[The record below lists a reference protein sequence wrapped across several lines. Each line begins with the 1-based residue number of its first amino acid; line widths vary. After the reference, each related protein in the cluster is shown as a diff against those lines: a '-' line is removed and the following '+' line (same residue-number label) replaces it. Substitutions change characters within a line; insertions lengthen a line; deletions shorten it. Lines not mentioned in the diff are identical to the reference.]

1 MRHRSQK
8 KKQSEQTHR
17 NTPQIFSHRGMPR
30 SVASGRVPA
39 VVYSPKGESHRREAP
54 RRAPGGA
61 DRQASALPATHLRL
75 EEEPLV
81 TSSDARKAINLQN
94 CAACCFSASAQTPSC
109 SQVTPGDS
117 GRPGP
122 LGTVSVRTHALKRK

>member
-30 SVASGRVPA
+30 SVASSRMPA
-39 VVYSPKGESHRREAP
+39 VVYSPKGESHWREAP
-54 RRAPGGA
+54 
-61 DRQASALPATHLRL
+61 RQASALPATHLRP